1 MEKGVQDSNEGE
13 AEIKK
18 LMLEQAEE
26 VALLADFSKFDQT
39 AFVSLI
45 DLRSVNYIIT
55 DRRPEERWIR
65 FCETNQIE
73 LIY

>member
-26 VALLADFSKFDQT
+26 VALLADFSKFG
-39 AFVSLI
+39 I
-45 DLRSVNYIIT
+45 
-55 DRRPEERWIR
+55 RRRLFP
-65 FCETNQIE
+65 
-73 LIY
+73 